1 MKKSLLLFATMLLTA
16 SLYSQS
22 HAVGFTQTRT
32 APAQLDGA
40 TKDKLWKQVK
50 KLTRELKKSEDK
62 GRIYNNRAMAY
73 FMLNEYESAI
83 ADYSEVIRL
92 NPDCAECYAFRGLS
106 KNLSKAEYEISGCAD
121 FKNRK
126 SFGIRQSGL
135 EKYDEGVS

>member
-1 MKKSLLLFATMLLTA
+1 MKKSLLLFAIMLLTA

-22 HAVGFTQTRT
+22 HAVGSTQTRT

-50 KLTRELKKSEDK
+50 KLTRELKKNEDK
-62 GRIYNNRAMAY
+62 GRVYNSRAMAY

-83 ADYSEVIRL
+83 ADYSEVIKL
-92 NPDCAECYAFRGLS
+92 DPNCAECYIFRGFS

-121 FKNRK
+121 LKTNERVML
-126 SFGIRQSGL
+126 SEI
-135 EKYDEGVS
+135 